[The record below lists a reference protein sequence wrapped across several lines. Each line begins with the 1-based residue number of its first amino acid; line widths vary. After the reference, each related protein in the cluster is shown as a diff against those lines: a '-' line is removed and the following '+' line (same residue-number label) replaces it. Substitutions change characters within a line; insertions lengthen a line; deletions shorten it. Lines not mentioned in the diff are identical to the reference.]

1 MNRTLKLMMI
11 LMLGCGLTGAQ
22 GAIAQQT
29 PPGVTVQVVVLCADA
44 AVRQS
49 LQAALQHDLNTD
61 GYGRGKPWP
70 MLRIFVDAIQDVN
83 SPKNPHGWTFA
94 VAHAFFQPLL
104 AAAAH
109 LVKAKH
115 PPAPNGPIGH
125 LVSLL
130 LESQGTLT
138 YINVIE
144 IDHLDQRKI
153 TLLAGNIINS
163 FSKRWPPHGSLGP
176 KPKPLPQLAGG
187 RPDVMKASPRNSGA
201 TQP

>member
-1 MNRTLKLMMI
+1 
-11 LMLGCGLTGAQ
+11 
-22 GAIAQQT
+22 
-29 PPGVTVQVVVLCADA
+29 
-44 AVRQS
+44 
-49 LQAALQHDLNTD
+49 
-61 GYGRGKPWP
+61 
-70 MLRIFVDAIQDVN
+70 MLRIFVDAIQDVT
-83 SPKNPHGWTFA
+83 SPKNPRGWTFA

-104 AAAAH
+104 AAAVH
-109 LVKAKH
+109 LVKVKH
-115 PPAPNGPIGH
+115 PPAPNGPIGN

-163 FSKRWPPHGSLGP
+163 FSKRWPPLGPLGP

-187 RPDVMKASPRNSGA
+187 RLGARMGAPRSAGSP
-201 TQP
+201 TP